1 MLAIAL
7 RVLIVVELSLYS
19 ALALNYFGLTPLAA
33 AAFALAG
40 LLALRVGITVPPCI
54 YAWYL
59 LPPQPRPGIAQ
70 AVRMY
75 LCELLAFMMNFVVIS
90 PFERWWMGPDRLRPT
105 PGRPP
110 VLLIHGYACS
120 RAAWWRMRRRL
131 EAAGW
136 TVATLNL
143 EPIYT
148 SIDNYVEPVARR
160 IDEVLAATGAEQ
172 VIVVGHSMGG
182 LVARAYLRQHGGA
195 KVARLVTLGTPHGG
209 SELARVGL
217 GGNARQMEP
226 GNPWLTA
233 LADAKIPVDTLT
245 IFNPYD
251 NYVMPPSNLLLPGA
265 ATRAVDDVC
274 HLSMLYSP
282 RVVDALLE
290 ALQSPVRPPST
301 PSSLSETELHGVPS

>member
-19 ALALNYFGLTPLAA
+19 ALALNFFGLTPLAA

-40 LLALRVGITVPPCI
+40 LFALRIGITLPPCI
-54 YAWYL
+54 YAWFVL
-59 LPPQPRPGIAQ
+59 SPQPRPGAAQ

-75 LCELLAFMMNFVVIS
+75 LCEFLAFMMNFVVVS
-90 PFERWWMGPDRLRPT
+90 PFERWWMGPDRLHPT

-120 RAAWWRMRRRL
+120 RAAWWRTRRRL
-131 EAAGW
+131 ENAGW

-160 IDEVLAATGAEQ
+160 VDEVLAATGAERL
-172 VIVVGHSMGG
+172 IMVGHSMGG
-182 LVARAYLRQHGGA
+182 LVARAYLRLHGGS

-209 SELARVGL
+209 SELARVGF

-233 LADAKIPVDTLT
+233 LAGTEVPVDTLT
-245 IFNPYD
+245 IFSPYD

-265 ATRAVDDVC
+265 QARVIDGVC

-290 ALQSPVRPPST
+290 ALQSPLRSPAVASRSDWQ
-301 PSSLSETELHGVPS
+301 GVPS